1 MPGLNEDLIRRMH
14 DAFAAGAHP
23 DQGVF
28 APDAVWHV
36 EGNNPLAGEHRGR
49 DAIFAVFRA
58 YETSSHGTLCVRL
71 VSVTANDEYAL
82 AVLHAIVTRNGNPYE
97 CFEYDVYRIAHGAIA
112 EFWSFSSNQKATDAF
127 WS

>member
-1 MPGLNEDLIRRMH
+1 MH

-23 DQGVF
+23 EPSVF
-28 APDAVWHV
+28 APEAVWHV

-49 DAIFAVFRA
+49 DALFAAFRA
-58 YETSSHGTLCVRL
+58 YETSSQGTLRVRL

-82 AVLHAIVTRNGNPYE
+82 AVLHATGTRNGNPYE
-97 CFEYDVYRIAHGAIA
+97 CFEYDVYKIANGAIA